1 MQSGIKSR
9 PSGALL
15 FPFLMALIVA
25 TVALLPSVAAAQS
38 TPVAEETIRTIT
50 VNGTGVVSTT
60 PDTASVM
67 LGIRSTNES
76 LHTAQ
81 GDVTRR
87 LTGVTQTLIEAGIA
101 EEDITT
107 AQYTIIP
114 IPEYDRDGNYKGI
127 QQYEVSVGLAVTVHD
142 LDLLETL
149 LDSTVDAGVNDVWG
163 ISMYVDDTSA
173 AASEA
178 RTAAMADARARA
190 EEYARA
196 EGLLIT
202 GVYSIN
208 ELSAPEPKST
218 RMDAPMDVDYEAAS
232 GAAEAM
238 PVPIG
243 PGSTD
248 IRVDVEVVYII
259 EQGNG

>member
-1 MQSGIKSR
+1 MQAVIRNR
-9 PSGALL
+9 PKGPLL
-15 FPFLMALIVA
+15 FPFLISVLVSIVA
-25 TVALLPSVAAAQS
+25 LMPSVAAAQP
-38 TPVAEETIRTIT
+38 TPVAGETIRTIT

-76 LHTAQ
+76 LQTAQ
-81 GDVTRR
+81 DDVTRR
-87 LTGVTQTLIEAGIA
+87 LTGVTQTLTEAGIA
-101 EEDITT
+101 EEDIAT
-107 AQYTIIP
+107 AQYTITP
-114 IPEYDRDGNYKGI
+114 IPEYDRNGNYKGI
-127 QQYEVSVGLAVTVHD
+127 QQYEVSVGLTVTVHD
-142 LDLLETL
+142 LDLLGTL
-149 LDSTVDAGVNDVWG
+149 LDSTVNAGVNDVWG

-178 RTAAMADARARA
+178 RDAAMADARARA

-218 RMDAPMDVDYEAAS
+218 RMDAAMDVDYESAS

-238 PVPIG
+238 PVPIS
-243 PGSTD
+243 PGSTE
-248 IRVDVEVVYII
+248 IRVDVQVVYEI